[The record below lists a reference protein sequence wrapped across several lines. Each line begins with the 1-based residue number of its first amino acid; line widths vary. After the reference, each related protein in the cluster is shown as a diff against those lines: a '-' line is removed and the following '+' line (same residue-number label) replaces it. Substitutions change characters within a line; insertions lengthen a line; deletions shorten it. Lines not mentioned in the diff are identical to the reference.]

1 MIREKHELIWL
12 SADDIAKQVGVSS
25 MTIKR
30 NCNIY
35 EEFILF
41 KQGGKIS
48 TIFFLNVW
56 MF

>member
-12 SADDIAKQVGVSS
+12 SAEDIAKQVGVSS

-30 NCNIY
+30 NCNTY

-41 KQGGKIS
+41 KQGRKIS
-48 TIFFLNVW
+48 TIFLLNVW